1 MSTRVP
7 QQDPF
12 AGGHSGELDGRR
24 RSASS
29 EGMYE
34 VLVGAGVSAVRQELT
49 SQRNGLHAL
58 GGGDD
63 RICVDHG
70 LTGTNRI
77 SKQSPASALAASQW
91 AGKLQRRAQNS
102 SRLAGGRGP
111 AGLDG
116 AGQNGS

>member
-1 MSTRVP
+1 VGTAVNRWSTRVP

-12 AGGHSGELDGRR
+12 AGGHSAEFDGRR

-29 EGMYE
+29 EGDE
-34 VLVGAGVSAVRQELT
+34 RTACGAGVSAVRQELT

-91 AGKLQRRAQNS
+91 TGNLQRRAQNS
-102 SRLAGGRGP
+102 
-111 AGLDG
+111 
-116 AGQNGS
+116 